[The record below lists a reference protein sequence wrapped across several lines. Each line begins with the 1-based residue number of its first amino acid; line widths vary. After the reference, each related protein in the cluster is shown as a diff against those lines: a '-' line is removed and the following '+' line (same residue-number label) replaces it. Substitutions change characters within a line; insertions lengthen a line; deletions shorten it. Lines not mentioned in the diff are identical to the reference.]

1 MFQKKLAV
9 KVLTILGVTLTTGF
23 ATMGAVAIWL
33 QFNSTMELQLKNA
46 RNVAAII
53 IRDIDEYM
61 MKGDSKEVYRYIEE
75 AKQKKF
81 LLDLKIFNV
90 EGKEPNATG
99 TAAANRTI
107 LETLRSGKSIESE
120 GIENNVRTM
129 NVAVPLENELRCQGC
144 HDASLK
150 YLGGVLLKTSI
161 QDGYDSS
168 RKLTLLLLMTGLFFF
183 FAMLGSIYLF
193 FRKAIITHI
202 LRMGRTIDELA
213 SGDGD
218 LTQTIPVTSKDE
230 IGGLAQGVNRLISKI
245 HTIMVHVAED
255 AIQLSAAA
263 QQLSSTSQQMVIGIQ
278 EVSSQ
283 AGNVATASEEMAT
296 TSCEIANNC
305 VTAADLSQQATTA
318 AASGT
323 DVVERTITVM
333 ERIATKVQES
343 AATIESLGVRSDQ
356 IGEIVGTIEDIAD
369 QTNLLALNAAI
380 EAARAGEQGRGFA
393 VVADEVRALAERT
406 TRATREISSMI
417 TAIQAETRDA
427 VITMNKGVVEVGEG
441 TSEATKS
448 GNALQEILEQVNAVT
463 SQVSQIA
470 AAAEQQTATTGEIS
484 SNIHQITELIH
495 ETERGIR
502 ETATATA
509 QLAVLGED
517 LLRQCAQFK
526 QGD

>member
-1 MFQKKLAV
+1 MFQRKLAV
-9 KVLTILGVTLTTGF
+9 KVLAILGMTLTIGF
-23 ATMGAVAIWL
+23 ATMGAIAIWL
-33 QFNSTMELQLKNA
+33 QFNSTMDLQVKNA

-81 LLDLKIFNV
+81 LLDLKIFDV
-90 EGKEPNATG
+90 EGKEPNAAGKGAVNT
-99 TAAANRTI
+99 TI
-107 LETLRSGKSIESE
+107 LDALRSGNRIESK
-120 GIENNVRTM
+120 GIENSIRTM

-144 HDASLK
+144 HNADLK

-168 RKLTLLLLMTGLFFF
+168 RKLTLLLLLTGVFFF
-183 FAMLGSIYLF
+183 IAMLGSIYLF
-193 FRKAIITHI
+193 FRKAIIGHI
-202 LRMGRTIDELA
+202 LRMARTIDELA
-213 SGDGD
+213 SGEGD
-218 LTQTIPVTSKDE
+218 LTQSIPVTSRDE

-245 HTIMVHVAED
+245 RDIMNHIADD
-255 AIQLSAAA
+255 AVQLSAAA
-263 QQLSSTSQQMVIGIQ
+263 QQLSATSEQMVTGIQ

-283 AGNVATASEEMAT
+283 TGNVATASEEMAA

-305 VTAADLSQQATTA
+305 VVAADLSQQATTF
-318 AASGT
+318 ASTGT
-323 DVVERTITVM
+323 DVVERTIAVM
-333 ERIATKVQES
+333 GRIAAKVQES
-343 AATIESLGVRSDQ
+343 AATIESLGIRSDQ
-356 IGEIVGTIEDIAD
+356 IGEIIGTIEDIAD

-417 TAIQAETRDA
+417 NAIQAETREA
-427 VITMNKGVVEVGEG
+427 VVTMKKGVAEVGEG

-448 GNALQEILEQVNAVT
+448 GDALQEILEQVNAVT
-463 SQVSQIA
+463 TQVSQIA

-484 SNIHQITELIH
+484 SNIHQITELIQNA
-495 ETERGIR
+495 ERGIR
-502 ETATATA
+502 DTASSSV

-517 LLRQCAQFK
+517 LMRQCAQFK
-526 QGD
+526 QVS

>member
-1 MFQKKLAV
+1 MFQRKLAV
-9 KVLTILGVTLTTGF
+9 KVLAILGMTLTTGF
-23 ATMGAVAIWL
+23 VTMGAIAIWL
-33 QFNSTMELQLKNA
+33 QINSTMELQLKNA

-90 EGKEPNATG
+90 EGKEQDVAGTG
-99 TAAANRTI
+99 AVNNTV
-107 LETLRSGKSIESE
+107 LEALRSGRNIESE
-120 GIENNVRTM
+120 GDENGIRTM

-144 HDASLK
+144 HDAGLK

-161 QDGYDSS
+161 QDGYDNS
-168 RKLTLLLLMTGLFFF
+168 RKLTLLLLGTGLFFF
-183 FAMLGSIYLF
+183 VAMLGSIYLF
-193 FRKAIITHI
+193 FRKAIIGHI
-202 LRMGRTIDELA
+202 LRMARTIDELA
-213 SGDGD
+213 SGEGD
-218 LTQTIPVTSKDE
+218 LTQTIPVTSRDE
-230 IGGLAQGVNRLISKI
+230 IGGLAQGINTLILKI
-245 HTIMVHVAED
+245 RDIISHISAD
-255 AIQLSAAA
+255 AVQLSAAA
-263 QQLSSTSQQMVIGIQ
+263 QQLSATSEQMVIGIQ

-283 AGNVATASEEMAT
+283 TGNVATASEEMAA

-305 VTAADLSQQATTA
+305 VVAADQSQRATTF
-318 AASGT
+318 ASTGT
-323 DVVERTITVM
+323 EVVERTIAVM
-333 ERIATKVQES
+333 ERIAAKVQES

-406 TRATREISSMI
+406 TKATREISSMI
-417 TAIQAETRDA
+417 NAIQAETREA
-427 VITMNKGVVEVGEG
+427 VVTMKKGVAEVGEG
-441 TSEATKS
+441 TTEATKS
-448 GNALQEILEQVNAVT
+448 GDALQEILAQVDAVT

-495 ETERGIR
+495 EAERGIR
-502 ETATATA
+502 DTASSSA

-517 LLRQCAQFK
+517 LMRQCAQFK
-526 QGD
+526 QGA